1 MIESIMYFGIGF
13 LCASLLGLVIVPL
26 VHNRSARLTTR
37 RLEAAT
43 PLSMAE
49 IQADKD
55 QLRAEFAMST
65 RRLEMSV
72 EQLKARSTGQLGE
85 LSKKTDAI
93 ALLKHELGEKSAA
106 MMAMEAHVKAL
117 KDQIRATEQELS
129 VKATTAHETG
139 LALADKEA
147 ALAKLNSELGE
158 RAAMTDTHKVEI
170 ATLNTQVEALK
181 AQLERNE
188 KDVKDAEARL
198 TRERSDADAASK
210 ELSDERG
217 KGETLTNRVT
227 QLERQLVAQTTE
239 AEILGRRIQDLEA
252 RLAEQGR
259 LVVEREYAANQMR
272 SELDAAKK
280 TEADLRAEL
289 TAFGIRDRETADKV
303 NADNTRLQAELT
315 QVSEERGKLQQELAA
330 IKREAEQSWANE
342 RVENALLRER
352 INDIAAQIARLTMAL
367 EGPDSPIEAIL
378 AAEAPAATGT
388 NGANGSHAEGRG
400 NLADRIRAL
409 QSRASRPQP
418 VT

>member
-85 LSKKTDAI
+85 LSKKTEAI

-367 EGPDSPIEAIL
+367 EGPDSPIEAML

>member
-1 MIESIMYFGIGF
+1 
-13 LCASLLGLVIVPL
+13 
-26 VHNRSARLTTR
+26 
-37 RLEAAT
+37 
-43 PLSMAE
+43 
-49 IQADKD
+49 
-55 QLRAEFAMST
+55 
-65 RRLEMSV
+65 
-72 EQLKARSTGQLGE
+72 
-85 LSKKTDAI
+85 
-93 ALLKHELGEKSAA
+93 
-106 MMAMEAHVKAL
+106 
-117 KDQIRATEQELS
+117 
-129 VKATTAHETG
+129 
-139 LALADKEA
+139 
-147 ALAKLNSELGE
+147 
-158 RAAMTDTHKVEI
+158 
-170 ATLNTQVEALK
+170 
-181 AQLERNE
+181 
-188 KDVKDAEARL
+188 
-198 TRERSDADAASK
+198 
-210 ELSDERG
+210 
-217 KGETLTNRVT
+217 
-227 QLERQLVAQTTE
+227 
-239 AEILGRRIQDLEA
+239 
-252 RLAEQGR
+252 
-259 LVVEREYAANQMR
+259 VVEREYAANQMR